1 MESHLIVLTPLTLT
15 FNPKISRGLLL
26 KQTNRPI
33 KHEVTAMRG
42 HKKKGKNEFDVST
55 FVALKG
61 NASLRISLS
70 YFNEINLQ
78 ITELKVFLKSAN
90 K

>member
-42 HKKKGKNEFDVST
+42 HKK
-55 FVALKG
+55 
-61 NASLRISLS
+61 
-70 YFNEINLQ
+70 
-78 ITELKVFLKSAN
+78 
-90 K
+90 